1 MTMKKYYSRFIMFT
15 LLMMVSSLIIAQSA
29 AKPIGPPIAKF
40 KPPVVQSYLG
50 KLTGKNAVASVEEGK
65 NLIVLP
71 LKIMDDKK
79 VNYTIV
85 SYQFAYKRIGAKE
98 DEETGKITAQSDMVA
113 RQFNAT
119 PLPAIWQ
126 NNIAETLHKGESL
139 FFFDIIVLDKQGRR
153 FFAPE
158 LNITIQ

>member
-1 MTMKKYYSRFIMFT
+1 MKKYYTCFLMVAFFT
-15 LLMMVSSLIIAQSA
+15 ILGGHIIAQTTVKA
-29 AKPIGPPIAKF
+29 VEKPIVKY

-50 KLTGKNAVASVEEGK
+50 ALTSKTAVASVEEGK

-79 VNYTIV
+79 VNYTIA

-98 DEETGKITAQSDMVA
+98 DEETGKITAETDMVTN
-113 RQFNAT
+113 QFTAT

-126 NNIAETLHKGESL
+126 TNIVEALKKGESL
-139 FFFDIIVLDKQGRR
+139 YFFDIIVLDKQGRR

>member
-1 MTMKKYYSRFIMFT
+1 MKKYYTCFLMVAFFT
-15 LLMMVSSLIIAQSA
+15 ILGSHTIAQTA
-29 AKPIGPPIAKF
+29 VKAVEKPIVKYKPPI
-40 KPPVVQSYLG
+40 VQSYLG
-50 KLTGKNAVASVEEGK
+50 ALTSKTAVASVQEGK

-71 LKIMDDKK
+71 IKIMDDKK

-98 DEETGKITAQSDMVA
+98 DEETGKITAESNMVTN
-113 RQFNAT
+113 QFTVT
-119 PLPAIWQ
+119 PLPPLWQ
-126 NNIAETLHKGESL
+126 TNIAETLHKGESL
-139 FFFDIIVLDKQGRR
+139 YFFDIIVLDKQGRR

>member
-1 MTMKKYYSRFIMFT
+1 MKKYYTCFLMVAFFT
-15 LLMMVSSLIIAQSA
+15 IFGSHTTAQTA
-29 AKPIGPPIAKF
+29 VKAVEKPIVKY

-50 KLTGKNAVASVEEGK
+50 VLTSKTAVASIEEGK

-71 LKIMDDKK
+71 LTIMDDKK
-79 VNYTIV
+79 ANYTIA

-98 DEETGKITAQSDMVA
+98 DEETGKITAETDMVTN
-113 RQFNAT
+113 QFTVT
-119 PLPAIWQ
+119 PVPAIWQ
-126 NNIAETLHKGESL
+126 TNIAETLKKGESL
-139 FFFDIIVLDKQGRR
+139 YFFDIIVLDKQGRR

>member
-1 MTMKKYYSRFIMFT
+1 MKKYYPRFIMVT
-15 LLMMVSSLIIAQSA
+15 LLMMVSSLIIAQTA
-29 AKPIGPPIAKF
+29 AKPIGQPIVKF

-50 KLTGKNAVASVEEGK
+50 TLTSKNAIASVDEGK

-79 VNYTIV
+79 ATYTIV
-85 SYQFAYKRIGAKE
+85 SYQFAYKRIAAKE
-98 DEETGKITAQSDMVA
+98 DEETGKITPENDLVTN
-113 RQFNAT
+113 QFNVT

-126 NNIAETLHKGESL
+126 TNIAETLHKGESL
-139 FFFDIIVLDKQGRR
+139 YFFDIIVLDKQGRR

>member
-1 MTMKKYYSRFIMFT
+1 MAMKIYYTRFIMVT
-15 LLMMVSSLIIAQSA
+15 LLMMVGSLIIAQSA
-29 AKPIGPPIAKF
+29 AKPIGPPIVKF

-50 KLTGKNAVASVEEGK
+50 TLTGKNAVASVEEGK

-79 VNYTIV
+79 LNYSVV

-126 NNIAETLHKGESL
+126 TNISETLHKGESL
-139 FFFDIIVLDKQGRR
+139 YFFDIIVLDKQARR